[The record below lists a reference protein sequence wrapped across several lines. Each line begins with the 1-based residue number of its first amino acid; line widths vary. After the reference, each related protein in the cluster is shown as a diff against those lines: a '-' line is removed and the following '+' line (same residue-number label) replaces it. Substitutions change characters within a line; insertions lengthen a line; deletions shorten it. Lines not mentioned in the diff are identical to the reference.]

1 MWLADLLALWQAH
14 GTGLVAKHALLHFQD
29 GALTAPSPASG
40 IYWPLS
46 SQHEGILTCVD
57 ESSTYIP
64 SHQPVVAAL
73 CCFYSAR
80 ITLPSSPMRI
90 WYTQCVCALP

>member
-40 IYWPLS
+40 YFSPPTEEQPAFGRKTLGPSPGQPEYHGVIHLLFSLS
-46 SQHEGILTCVD
+46 HALSNCHPPEA
-57 ESSTYIP
+57 
-64 SHQPVVAAL
+64 VAVQ
-73 CCFYSAR
+73 
-80 ITLPSSPMRI
+80 I
-90 WYTQCVCALP
+90 

>member
-40 IYWPLS
+40 ILGPRNHQPLS
-46 SQHEGILTCVD
+46 TTE
-57 ESSTYIP
+57 
-64 SHQPVVAAL
+64 HQARHPAIGVCPVHPGSVL
-73 CCFYSAR
+73 HV
-80 ITLPSSPMRI
+80 LSPLLM
-90 WYTQCVCALP
+90 QEAV